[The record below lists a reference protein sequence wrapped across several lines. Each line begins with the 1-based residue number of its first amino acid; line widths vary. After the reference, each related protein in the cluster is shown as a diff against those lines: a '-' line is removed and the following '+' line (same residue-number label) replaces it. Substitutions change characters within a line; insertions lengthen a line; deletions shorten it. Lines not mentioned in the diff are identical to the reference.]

1 MPVITT
7 VKNRLVKNKDLLLT
21 DKDIVLIMLRQLSN
35 NTYQR
40 IHVVLILIEDL
51 IFLLPIR

>member
-7 VKNRLVKNKDLLLT
+7 VKNRLVKNKDVLPT
-21 DKDIVLIMLRQLSN
+21 DIDIVLIMLRLLSN
-35 NTYQR
+35 ITFQR

-51 IFLLPIR
+51 TFLLPFR

>member
-7 VKNRLVKNKDLLLT
+7 VKNRLVTNKDVLPT
-21 DKDIVLIMLRQLSN
+21 AKDIVLIVLRLLSN
-35 NTYQR
+35 NIFQR

-51 IFLLPIR
+51 IFLLPVR